1 MEKKLK
7 INFIL
12 KGIAVFAFVS
22 FCLLAILA
30 GVTLPFVSNASTAD
44 NAVVNTGS
52 DCAFASADNT
62 LNYDNFTIPF
72 SQCNTTDTYFGFYF
86 TQNFYSILHSFNFD
100 DFNDSVILAT
110 STFTDSGSFFAGC
123 SAVYDSNDSLQYKR
137 FTIVYNPEFI
147 DYCMTSVPYNNLTH
161 YVIFNQGFTFSSIF
175 PNLPNDLTDNLK
187 VFTSIPYEEKITIEY
202 KTNLGFQSRFGFV
215 GTMPS
220 SNLYLNLQEKPILPD
235 SLRTIK
241 DSNGNLVNGW
251 TYHDNSYWLP
261 IITAYDGFGNSVDC
275 GFTGWNVF
283 NLQYNSAGELISQP
297 ELNFWFDNLTFTNSV
312 NVNFVNGVLSVPD
325 FTNIS
330 YRYDSN
336 FSNSDNLLVYAS
348 LNKSYKY
355 YLQSNINQNDVSKFF
370 GLIDYRNYKPLDND
384 FYVAGYNSASSGYY
398 DNGYNDGY
406 SVGNKEGYN
415 KGFSAGDSAGYARGV
430 ENAGNYSFLSLF
442 GAIFDAPIKAI
453 FGGTSTL
460 PAGTTITDSNG
471 NTMIL
476 QSTTTVNRAGLLNFN
491 LMGVN
496 LSGFVLALFSI
507 SIIVVVIKFAL
518 AKK

>member
-7 INFIL
+7 VNFIL
-12 KGIAVFAFVS
+12 KGIAVFAFVA

-30 GVTLPFVSNASTAD
+30 GVTLPFVSNASSQDSAI
-44 NAVVNTGS
+44 
-52 DCAFASADNT
+52 ASAESDYAIASTDNT
-62 LNYDNFTIPF
+62 INYEDFTIPF
-72 SQCNTTDTYFGFYF
+72 SQCNTTDIYYGFYF
-86 TQNFYSILHSFNFD
+86 SQNFYNILTSFNFD
-100 DFNDSVILAT
+100 DFNDSVLFG
-110 STFTDSGSFFAGC
+110 SCTFTSSGFFAVGC
-123 SAVYDSNDSLQYKR
+123 SAVYDSNDSLKYKH
-137 FTIVYNPEFI
+137 FAIVYDPEFV
-147 DYCMTSVPYNNLTH
+147 DYCMTSVPYNRLTH
-161 YVIFNQGFTFSSIF
+161 YVIFNQGFRVSAIL
-175 PNLPNDLTDNLK
+175 PNLPSELTDNLK

-202 KTNLGFQSRFGFV
+202 KTNFGFQSRFGFV

-251 TYHDNSYWLP
+251 TYHDGSYWLP
-261 IITAYDGFGNSVDC
+261 IINAYDGFGNPVDG

-283 NLQYNSAGELISQP
+283 NLQYNSSGELISQP
-297 ELNFWFDNLTFTNSV
+297 QINFWFDNLTFTTDA
-312 NVNFVNGVLSVPD
+312 NVNFADGVLSVPD
-325 FTNIS
+325 FTNVS
-330 YRYDSN
+330 YKYESN
-336 FSNSDNLLVYAS
+336 FPNSDNLLVYAS

-355 YLQSNINQNDVSKFF
+355 YLQPNITQNDVSKFF
-370 GLIDYRNYKPLDND
+370 GLIDYRNYKPSDND
-384 FYVAGYNSASSGYY
+384 FYVAGYNSASKGYY
-398 DNGYNDGY
+398 DTGYNNGY

-442 GAIFDAPIKAI
+442 GAIFDAPIKAL

-471 NTMIL
+471 NTITL

-507 SIIVVVIKFAL
+507 SITVVVIKFAL
-518 AKK
+518 AKR